1 MGELEYNFDQMLK
14 KIRNEKATDITG
26 LFKLIDEV
34 NSNDFLKNQK
44 V

>member
-14 KIRNEKATDITG
+14 KIRNEKATDITD